1 MSTTL
6 SRRVSRA
13 VADPYTP
20 SSLGA
25 RRRSS
30 RWDELLRRFPEL
42 DQMRIVD
49 LGGDMRAWRLAP
61 VQPRELVLLNRFAQ
75 SDVDGSGNGNGSVK
89 AVVGDACSLPAELRG
104 ERFDLVYSN
113 SVLEHVGG
121 HDRRLAFAASVR
133 ELGDA
138 HWIQTPYRYF
148 PVEPHWLCPG
158 LQFLPVRARAEVTLR
173 WPLGGYSAVREL
185 DQAVRWVLATEL
197 VSVTELRHYF
207 PASEIWRERFVGLTK
222 SLVAV
227 AGGVG

>member
-13 VADPYTP
+13 VANPYAQ
-20 SSLGA
+20 SSLAA
-25 RRRSS
+25 RRRRG
-30 RWDELLRRFPEL
+30 RWDELLRRFPDLAE
-42 DQMRIVD
+42 MRVVD
-49 LGGDMRAWRLAP
+49 LGGDLRAWRLAP
-61 VQPRELVLLNRFAQ
+61 VQPRELVLLNQFEQDAA
-75 SDVDGSGNGNGSVK
+75 GGNGSVRPL
-89 AVVGDACSLPAELRG
+89 VGDACALPAELHG

-121 HDRRLAFAASVR
+121 HDRRLAFAASVH

-148 PVEPHWLCPG
+148 PIEPHWLCPG
-158 LQFLPVRARAEVTLR
+158 LQLLPVRARAELTLR
-173 WPLGGYSAVREL
+173 WPLGGYSAVRER

-197 VSVTELRHYF
+197 VSITEMRHYF
-207 PASEIWRERFVGLTK
+207 PASAIWHERFLGLTK

-227 AGGVG
+227 AGGVP